1 MKKSESPSRVIA
13 TLAIMAAVIIVAN
26 LLDKAYSFGLVALGG
41 QALAVCAL
49 ISVVTFSL
57 AHNKFYYAIAAG
69 VMFGI
74 VSFILAFIFPSPLF
88 QNPLAS
94 IVPRM
99 FVGMIGY
106 GMYKLAQL
114 AGKGI
119 LFIVKKFRLGLT
131 LPVLMLT
138 SDVSGMICFLVMGN
152 AGSLFFLYLVLFVL
166 GALLS
171 IGLLLAVETAK
182 AEDSTRKLEHF
193 SLCVGS
199 LFTVVSNTA
208 LVLPMLTLVSYIS
221 DTYKSL
227 SAFYA
232 TLTVVNFLPELLIT
246 VVVAPMVIFGVRRGL
261 HLDVSGASKKTT
273 RKVVQSDG
281 EI

>member
-1 MKKSESPSRVIA
+1 MNIGEILKNLWNDSGYNLFGIGDGWKSVLMIVIA
-13 TLAIMAAVIIVAN
+13 
-26 LLDKAYSFGLVALGG
+26 
-41 QALAVCAL
+41 
-49 ISVVTFSL
+49 
-57 AHNKFYYAIAAG
+57 
-69 VMFGI
+69 
-74 VSFILAFIFPSPLF
+74 
-88 QNPLAS
+88 
-94 IVPRM
+94 
-99 FVGMIGY
+99 
-106 GMYKLAQL
+106 
-114 AGKGI
+114 
-119 LFIVKKFRLGLT
+119 
-131 LPVLMLT
+131 
-138 SDVSGMICFLVMGN
+138 
-152 AGSLFFLYLVLFVL
+152 LFFLYLVLFVL

-246 VVVAPMVIFGVRRGL
+246 VVVAPMVIFGMRRGL